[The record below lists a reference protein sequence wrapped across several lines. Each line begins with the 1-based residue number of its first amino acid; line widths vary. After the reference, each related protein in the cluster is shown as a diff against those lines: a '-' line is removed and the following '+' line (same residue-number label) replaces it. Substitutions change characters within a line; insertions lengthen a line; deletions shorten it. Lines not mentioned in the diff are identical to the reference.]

1 MPVVLVSNLESCR
14 ICAKLPRMKP
24 RTMVMVASLLLVVG
38 VSLGLIGVWVYT
50 RHPKPP
56 ERSEASDETV
66 VDFAMAE
73 LRGATKDAVQRC
85 GTALAKQEL
94 DAKVRV
100 GTLLEGIEVLHFEL
114 VRSMLDAEQGACVT
128 KAFVGKRGQRVGH
141 FEDRIPEGREYE
153 MEAHLVLPGVTADYN
168 H

>member
-1 MPVVLVSNLESCR
+1 MVPVPNLESCR
-14 ICAKLPRMKP
+14 ICAKLRRMKP
-24 RTMVMVASLLLVVG
+24 RTMVMVASLVLFVG
-38 VSLGLIGVWVYT
+38 VSIGLVGVWAYT

-56 ERSEASDETV
+56 ERNEASDETV
-66 VDFAMAE
+66 VDFAMTE
-73 LRGATKDAVQRC
+73 LRAATKEAVQRC

-100 GTLLEGIEVLHFEL
+100 GTLLDGIEVLHFEL
-114 VRSMLDAEQGACVT
+114 VRSMLDAEQGACVA